1 MGEDE
6 ARELAR
12 LLLSEKHMG
21 PEIQAFFY
29 AWKGSIKKVPGLA
42 AMAMSFETFAD
53 LFRAHRPYLSAA
65 GLARAVDFSFLS
77 LELLDSHFPGQA
89 ELFEDLAYFG
99 FDCCCRICGD
109 GH

>member
-1 MGEDE
+1 LGEDE

-21 PEIQAFFY
+21 PEIQVFFY

-53 LFRAHRPYLSAA
+53 LFEHIVRTCRLPDLPELSTSA
-65 GLARAVDFSFLS
+65 S
-77 LELLDSHFPGQA
+77 
-89 ELFEDLAYFG
+89 
-99 FDCCCRICGD
+99 
-109 GH
+109 